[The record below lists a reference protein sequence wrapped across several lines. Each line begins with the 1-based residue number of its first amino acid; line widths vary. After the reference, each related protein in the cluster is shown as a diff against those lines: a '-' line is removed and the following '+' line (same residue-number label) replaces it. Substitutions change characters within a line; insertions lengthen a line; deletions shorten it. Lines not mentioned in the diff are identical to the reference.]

1 MKMTLK
7 QFKQMIREEIMH
19 SMPQSP
25 MTKNVNVKMII
36 KEENPTMPVVA
47 ALYEAQPADDESMGD
62 PKIKKLKE
70 AVLRDL
76 REVARYV
83 K

>member
-1 MKMTLK
+1 MTGKPGL
-7 QFKQMIREEIMH
+7 
-19 SMPQSP
+19 
-25 MTKNVNVKMII
+25 
-36 KEENPTMPVVA
+36 KEENPTMPVNT

>member
-1 MKMTLK
+1 MKITLG
-7 QFKQMIREEIMH
+7 QFNKMIREVAAKKIAEAA
-19 SMPQSP
+19 
-25 MTKNVNVKMII
+25 
-36 KEENPTMPVVA
+36 ENPTMPVDA

>member
-1 MKMTLK
+1 MTLK
-7 QFKQMIREEIMH
+7 QVKQLVREELAH
-19 SMPQSP
+19 SMTQPPASKN
-25 MTKNVNVKMII
+25 MTGKLGL
-36 KEENPTMPVVA
+36 KEENPTMPVDA

>member
-1 MKMTLK
+1 MTLRQVK
-7 QFKQMIREEIMH
+7 QLVREELAH
-19 SMPQSP
+19 SMARSP
-25 MTKNVNVKMII
+25 ASKNMT
-36 KEENPTMPVVA
+36 ENTTMPVDA
-47 ALYEAQPADDESMGD
+47 ALYEAQPVDDESMGD
-62 PKIKKLKE
+62 SKIKKLKE